1 MYSELFGI
9 SGWYAVKKQ
18 VLFTLA
24 FAIANATALA
34 ALPMTQRQLEEPLI
48 FIHHLS
54 FGIYLSV
61 APLGFFDFSNSGTT
75 AKTIKTHFD
84 K

>member
-54 FGIYLSV
+54 F
-61 APLGFFDFSNSGTT
+61 
-75 AKTIKTHFD
+75 
-84 K
+84 